1 MRNLLVSEI
10 VSTFFLGLPSADD
23 LDLVVVSLVVQ
34 ELLLP
39 NYWIKQRNTR
49 PPNYISLNTAP

>member
-23 LDLVVVSLVVQ
+23 LDLVVSLVVQ
-34 ELLLP
+34 ELLLL
-39 NYWIKQRNTR
+39 NYWVKQRNTR
-49 PPNYISLNTAP
+49 PPNNISLNTAP

>member
-23 LDLVVVSLVVQ
+23 LDLVVSLVVP
-34 ELLLP
+34 ELLP
-39 NYWIKQRNTR
+39 NY
-49 PPNYISLNTAP
+49 

>member
-23 LDLVVVSLVVQ
+23 LVLVVSLVVQ

-39 NYWIKQRNTR
+39 NYWVKQRNTR

>member
-1 MRNLLVSEI
+1 MRNLLVFEI

-23 LDLVVVSLVVQ
+23 LDRVVSLVVQ
-34 ELLLP
+34 ELLP

-49 PPNYISLNTAP
+49 PPNYIRLNRAP

>member
-10 VSTFFLGLPSADD
+10 VSTFLGLPSADD
-23 LDLVVVSLVVQ
+23 IDRVVSLVVQ
-34 ELLLP
+34 ELLP

-49 PPNYISLNTAP
+49 PPNYIRLNRAP